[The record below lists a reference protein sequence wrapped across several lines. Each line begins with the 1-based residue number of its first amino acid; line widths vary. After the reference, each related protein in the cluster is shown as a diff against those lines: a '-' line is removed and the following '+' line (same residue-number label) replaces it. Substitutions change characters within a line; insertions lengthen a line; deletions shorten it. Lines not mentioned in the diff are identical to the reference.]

1 MGMDEQR
8 PFDRREFS
16 NGLVLLSAVNR
27 RLPLVSLNAFV
38 LAGTG
43 HNDASQPGVAS
54 MTSRLLDEGTQRY
67 TAQQISQMVEDKGST
82 LSTFSQQELSG
93 ICLQLRSHD
102 LTTGIELLGEMLSF
116 PTFPAS
122 RFSIE
127 KEKVLNHLKAAED
140 DPQGVMANLFAG
152 LIYAGSPL
160 QYPALGTYEAV
171 EEMSADDLLGFHG
184 KHYGPQNTVLV
195 VVGDIE
201 TSRLQNLVEERLSRW
216 QNPDFV
222 RAPTFSLK
230 RQKTPLLEEKV
241 MEDKEQ
247 VHICLGHLGISRDSP
262 DFYPIQVMDV
272 ILGSG
277 PGFTSR
283 IPRKLRDQEGL
294 AYSTYSDLSG
304 SAGLYPGRFLAYIS
318 TSRENQQRALDG
330 LLSEI
335 QNFAA
340 TGPTDEEVLVAQ
352 DFLTGSFVFDFETNA
367 HVARFLLSA
376 ELFDLGL
383 DYPERYP
390 HLIRKITRDKVAQ
403 VAHRHLDTVNFT
415 TVIVGPNHAPEGRK
429 ARRQQR
435 NPAQE
440 RCPE

>member
-1 MGMDEQR
+1 MEMNKR
-8 PFDRREFS
+8 RRFDRKEFS
-16 NGLVLLSAVNR
+16 NGLVLLSAANS
-27 RLPLVSLNAFV
+27 RLPLVSVNAFV

-43 HNDASQPGVAS
+43 LNDAAHPGVAS
-54 MTSRLLDEGTQRY
+54 MTSRLLDEGTDRY
-67 TAQQISQMVEDKGST
+67 TAQQISQIVEDKGGT

-93 ICLQLRSHD
+93 ICLQLHSGD
-102 LTTGIELLGEMLSF
+102 LAPGIELLGEMLSF

-127 KEKVLNHLKAAED
+127 KEKVLNHLKAGED
-140 DPQGVMANLFAG
+140 DPQVVAANLFAR

-160 QYPALGTYEAV
+160 QYPALGTQEAV
-171 EEMSADDLLGFHG
+171 KTICIDDVLGFHG
-184 KHYGPQNTVLV
+184 KNYGPQNTVLV

-201 TSRLQNLVEERLSRW
+201 TGRLQDLVEERLGHW
-216 QNPDFV
+216 QNPGFV
-222 RAPTFSLK
+222 QAPVLSLK
-230 RQKTPLLEEKV
+230 RQRMPLFEEKV
-241 MEDKEQ
+241 MKDREQ
-247 VHICLGHLGISRDSP
+247 VHICLGHLGISRCNP

-330 LLSEI
+330 LRSEI
-335 QNFAA
+335 ENFAEK
-340 TGPTDEEVLVAQ
+340 GPTDEEVLVAQ
-352 DFLTGSFVFDFETNA
+352 EFLTGSFVFDFETNT

-383 DYPERYP
+383 DYLDRYP
-390 HLIRKITRDKVAQ
+390 RIIRDITPSQVAQ
-403 VAHRHLDTVNFT
+403 VARQHLDTVNFT
-415 TVIVGPNHAPEGRK
+415 TVIVGSNHSPRGRTRK
-429 ARRQQR
+429 RQQ
-435 NPAQE
+435 NDSVPD

>member
-1 MGMDEQR
+1 MGMDKQR
-8 PFDRREFS
+8 LFNRKEFS
-16 NGLVLLSAVNR
+16 NGLVLLSAANK
-27 RLPLVSLNAFV
+27 RLPLVSVNAFV

-43 HNDASQPGVAS
+43 QNSASQPGVAS
-54 MTSRLLDEGTQRY
+54 MTSRLLDEGTDRY
-67 TAQQISQMVEDKGST
+67 TAQQISRMVEDKGGT

-93 ICLQLRSHD
+93 LCLQLRSGD
-102 LTTGIELLGEMLSF
+102 LAAGIELLGEMLSL
-116 PTFPAS
+116 PAFPAS
-122 RFSIE
+122 RFTIE

-140 DPQGVMANLFAG
+140 DPQIVAANLFAR

-160 QYPALGTYEAV
+160 QYPALGTHEAV
-171 EEMSADDLLGFHG
+171 EEISIDDLLGFHG
-184 KHYGPQNTVLV
+184 KHYGPENTVLV

-201 TSRLQNLVEERLSRW
+201 TSRVQDLVEKRLAGW
-216 QNPDFV
+216 QNPNFV
-222 RAPTFSLK
+222 QAPALSLK
-230 RQKTPLLEEKV
+230 RQRTPLSEEKV

-247 VHICLGHLGISRDSP
+247 VHICLGHLGISRCNP

-318 TSRENQQRALDG
+318 TSSENQQRALDG
-330 LLSEI
+330 LRSEI

-352 DFLTGSFVFDFETNA
+352 EFLTGSFVFDFETNA

-390 HLIRKITRDKVAQ
+390 RLIRKITPDQVAQ
-403 VAHRHLDTVNFT
+403 VARQHLDTVNFT
-415 TVIVGPNHAPEGRK
+415 TVIVGSNHAPKGRTAK
-429 ARRQQR
+429 RQR
-435 NPAQE
+435 GNSAQD